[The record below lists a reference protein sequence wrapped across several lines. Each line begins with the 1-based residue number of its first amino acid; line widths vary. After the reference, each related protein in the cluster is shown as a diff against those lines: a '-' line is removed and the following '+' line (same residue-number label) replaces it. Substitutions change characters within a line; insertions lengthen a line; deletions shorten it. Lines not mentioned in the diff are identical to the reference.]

1 MKSAIEQLILDNSL
15 YMESI
20 ATNDKYN
27 ELLGECDKI
36 YEKLKATLNSEQMDL
51 LDKLIFNHMGLEAEA
66 SECYLIHGFKTGLKI
81 MNECL

>member
-1 MKSAIEQLILDNSL
+1 MKSAVEQLILDNSL

-36 YEKLKATLNSEQMDL
+36 YEKLKATLNSEQMEL

-66 SECYLIHGFKTGLKI
+66 SECYLIHGFKTGLKL